1 MGSVAPTAPFTPQPD
16 ARRDE
21 SWSGFVSL
29 VATTFV
35 IVIVM
40 NVVHEAGHALAAKI
54 FGYDA
59 LASIN
64 HVRLV
69 PALARSA
76 ADRLV
81 IDLAGPAVTL
91 GIAIVAWFASRR
103 GALSISPGILFVALS
118 MRLIAA
124 VASLAM
130 PNDEARAS
138 IALGLGKW
146 TLFAIVIAILLGL
159 FVSAFRRA
167 RLGGRWLLGAYV
179 GASLGF
185 ATVVFGE
192 PFLPTLSL

>member
-1 MGSVAPTAPFTPQPD
+1 
-16 ARRDE
+16 
-21 SWSGFVSL
+21 VSL
-29 VATTFV
+29 VATTLV

-40 NVVHEAGHALAAKI
+40 NVVHEAGHALAAKML
-54 FGYDA
+54 GYDA

-69 PALARSA
+69 PDLARSA
-76 ADRLV
+76 ADRLA

-91 GIAIVAWFASRR
+91 GIAFMAWFAARR
-103 GALSISPGILFVALS
+103 GALSIAPVILFVALA

-124 VASLAM
+124 VASLAT

-138 IALGLGKW
+138 IMLGLGKW

-159 FVSAFRRA
+159 FLSSFRRA
-167 RLGGRWLLGAYV
+167 KLGGRWLLGAYV

-185 ATVVFGE
+185 AAVVFGE
-192 PFLPTLSL
+192 PFLPTLSP

>member
-1 MGSVAPTAPFTPQPD
+1 MSSVAPTAPFAPRPD
-16 ARRDE
+16 ARRDGA
-21 SWSGFVSL
+21 WSGFVSL

-40 NVVHEAGHALAAKI
+40 NVVHEAGHALAAKML
-54 FGYDA
+54 GYDA

-64 HVRLV
+64 HVKLV
-69 PALARSA
+69 PSVARSA
-76 ADRLV
+76 ADRLA

-91 GIAIVAWFASRR
+91 GIAFMAWFAARR
-103 GALSISPGILFVALS
+103 GALSIAPVILFVALA

-124 VASLAM
+124 VASLAT

-138 IALGLGKW
+138 LALGLGKW
-146 TLFAIVIAILLGL
+146 TLFAIVIAVLLGL